1 MVNGA
6 ENTSAPGPGNAL
18 DCAPFL
24 TWRLRALTL
33 MQPGILAAAA
43 AYFIWGLFPLYW
55 RLLSQVPSTQIM
67 AHRIVW
73 CAIFVGGF
81 LTLRNGPL
89 WWRGIVAQRRLLL
102 MLVTSA
108 VLVGINW
115 WLYIWSVNS
124 GHIVETSLG
133 YFINPLV
140 SVLLGVVVLRERLT
154 RAQWLAVSVAAAGVA
169 YLTLSFGVLPW
180 IALTLAASFG
190 TYGLIRKVAV
200 VEAVQGLAVESS
212 VLLLPALAYLLWME
226 SRGAGSFGHID
237 LAHNLLLA
245 LGGLVTALPLVL
257 FAYGAR
263 RIPLALIGFLQYLAP
278 TLQLLLGVFLFG
290 EAFTRTHLI
299 GFGCIWAAL
308 VIYAAD
314 SLLRSRRRVPSVQ

>member
-1 MVNGA
+1 MNQG
-6 ENTSAPGPGNAL
+6 L
-18 DCAPFL
+18 
-24 TWRLRALTL
+24 W
-33 MQPGILAAAA
+33 AAAG

-55 RLLSQVPSTQIM
+55 RLLAQVPSTQIM

-73 CAIFVGGF
+73 CAAFVGIY
-81 LTLRNGPL
+81 LTVRNGPL
-89 WWRGIVAQRRLLL
+89 WWRGIVAQRRLLA

-108 VLVGINW
+108 LLVGINW

-154 RAQWLAVSVAAAGVA
+154 PAQWLAVAVAASGVA
-169 YLTLSFGVLPW
+169 YLTWSFGALPW

-190 TYGLIRKVAV
+190 TYGLIRKLAV
-200 VEAVQGLAVESS
+200 VEAVQGLAIESS
-212 VLLLPALAYLLWME
+212 VLFLPALAYLLWVE

-237 LAHNLLLA
+237 PGHNLLLS

-278 TLQLLLGVFLFG
+278 TLQLLIGVFLFG
-290 EAFTRTHLI
+290 EVFTRTHLI

-308 VIYAAD
+308 AIYAVD
-314 SLLRSRRRVPSVQ
+314 SIVRARRKPAVVTPFGSIPAVAKATEGD